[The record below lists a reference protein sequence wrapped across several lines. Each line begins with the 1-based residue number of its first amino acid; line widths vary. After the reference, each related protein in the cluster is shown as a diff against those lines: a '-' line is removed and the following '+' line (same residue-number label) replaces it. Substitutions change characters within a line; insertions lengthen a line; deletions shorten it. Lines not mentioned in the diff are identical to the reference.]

1 MIKKLRLRISL
12 TMFILLTFCYAT
24 TVMAQVSITQPGIP
38 FAQDFE
44 NFDGLADPVNWV
56 TSDAPG
62 AATSNWLGQGN
73 GSSNSGGKW
82 SYGLDADPDR
92 SFGFLASSTRAI
104 YADIAFTNNTGE
116 TITSLGIAYAGEH
129 WRSTLD
135 GKLNGWAVSFKIG
148 DGSFIDVPQLTYVAP
163 NNKPSGALN
172 GNLPENR
179 EVFNSTVSDLMILPA
194 TTFTIRFFGDNG
206 TGPGARQGV
215 AFDDF
220 SLTVSTDAPT
230 QVAAPTFN
238 PPAGTYYSP
247 QNIEITTITENADV
261 FYSTLSDTGPWTP
274 YTVAVMLDQT
284 TTLWAY
290 ASKTGLSNSDV
301 SSAEYI
307 FPVPATTALPY
318 AEDFETDLGDMYTF
332 SVSGNTKFWNQNSGN
347 ETAQMNGF
355 NSGDLEEDW
364 LILPGINMDN
374 YAAVAMNFETWRR
387 YGTSDA
393 NNYLK
398 LFYSV
403 NYAGVGDPSSATWTE
418 LSFTHPDTEQVW
430 TPSGNIDLSGVTG
443 SMVYIGF
450 KYHYSAGNYV
460 WWQVDN
466 ILIEEIIYD
475 VTFNVDMTDVVPFNP
490 LTDVVYLAGSFPG
503 AFWNEPGTNPNL
515 MMAPESPGSLIY
527 TITLS
532 LPPGY
537 YEYKY
542 FRNAGWGGGE
552 WGGGPNRNVT
562 IDNDAVIN
570 DVWGII
576 VADHDVTFNV
586 DMTGATGFDPL
597 FDLIYL
603 AGSFPGANWNEPG
616 TNPDML
622 MQPQAPGSMIYTLTL
637 QLPNGTFDY
646 KYFKNAGWGG
656 GEWGEG
662 PNRSVVVAGDLTVN
676 DVWGVP
682 GGPVAINWANLQWPP
697 DGIINL
703 NEIFMVYAQLYIP
716 GITGSGMAQPDI
728 NGWFGFSTTD
738 ATTSA
743 DFESGWTW
751 IPAIYNT
758 NNGANDEYQLNLGNE
773 IITPGTYYYVSRF
786 QYDGGDYVYGGFN
799 SGFWDGITNVS
810 GILNVLDAPT
820 SENILIIKDA
830 AGFPGVPVTIDIEI
844 ENDDLFTGFQ
854 VDIPLPAGF
863 NYVANSVQL
872 NAVRENGHLIDAQ
885 VLAGDVLRILSYH
898 PSSLPFLGNDGIIA
912 SFELNTP
919 AFAGNHM
926 LLAVDPIIGDALGA
940 NILTSS
946 VNGELTLLSGGNIAQ
961 INDLVIDIGQDA
973 TIELEIINSD
983 AFTGFQMDILLPAG
997 MTYEPGSIALTS
1009 RAGNHEISATMLAGN
1024 ILRVLSWSMN
1034 NALFTGNDGPVATFI
1049 LDYGTALPDDYPLV
1063 LDDAI
1068 IGDVNGNNIVTMMN
1082 DGVLTL
1088 NIVLE
1093 NIMEIVDAEGL
1104 ANLPETIELAITNN
1118 LPFTGFQLDVLLPA
1132 GFSYI
1137 DGTIAL
1143 DPLRAANHEIAATM
1157 IDNNTLRILCF
1168 SSTNALFSGNEGTV
1182 ATFDLMLSPAPGTY
1196 TLVID
1201 NAIIGNV
1208 LGQNILTSTLDGEIE
1223 VLPSTSCPE
1232 DFEVCIDAE
1241 PFALTG
1247 GEPEGGIYAGPGVEN
1262 GIFNPS
1268 VAGAGAHEI
1277 TYSYTFPNDVT
1288 GVCSFFITVN
1298 ELPVV
1303 TCPDSFIICED
1314 EAPFTLTGGTPLG
1327 GVYSGPGVENGI
1339 FDPSVAGLGD
1349 HVITYTYVDDNTCIN
1364 SCEYTITVAPIL
1376 EVSVSIAA
1384 ESTIVC
1390 DGNAAILTAT
1400 PVNGGSSPVFIW
1412 YVNCMQMPGNDATF
1426 TYFPLNGDVVTCEL
1440 FSSEQCN
1447 DGPAMSNAVAITVN
1461 PWVEVSIIIESDL
1474 NEVCYGTTV
1483 VFSVAQVQN
1492 PGSDPHYQWQ
1502 VNGENVG
1509 ENATTY
1515 SYIPSDGDEVHC
1527 ILISSEP
1534 CTFDN
1539 PVISNAIT
1547 MVIYPIPVVVW
1558 EWEYDTVCINWG
1570 PLPLFGAEPEGGVYS
1585 GPGVEDAYFSPSA
1598 AGLGEH
1604 VLTYTYTSEEGC
1616 TNFATIN
1623 IFVDGCVG
1631 MEEVFNTNSFS
1642 LHPNPASDK
1651 LIITLN
1657 NSNTRSVQIVVFD
1670 SRGNVVKQLDQ
1681 DLSGNQHV
1689 LNISTLQPGIYML
1702 QLRGE
1707 NGLATR
1713 KFIVM

>member
-1 MIKKLRLRISL
+1 MGV
-12 TMFILLTFCYAT
+12 TFFMLLTLSFAT
-24 TVMAQVSITQPGIP
+24 TVLAQVSITQPGVP
-38 FAQDFE
+38 FTQNFE
-44 NFDGLADPVNWV
+44 NFDGLADPVHWV

-62 AATSNWLGQGN
+62 AAASVWLGQNDG
-73 GSSNSGGKW
+73 GSTTGGKW
-82 SYGLDADPDR
+82 SYGQDASADR
-92 SFGFLASSTRAI
+92 ALGFLPSSTRAI
-104 YADIAFTNNTGE
+104 YADISFINNTGDE
-116 TITSLGIAYAGEH
+116 ITSLAVSYAGEH
-129 WRSTLD
+129 WRSAFN
-135 GKLNGWAVSFKIG
+135 GRNNGWAVSYKIG
-148 DGSFIDVPQLTYVAP
+148 DGDFVDVPQLTYIAP
-163 NNKPSGALN
+163 NNKPNGALN

-179 EVFNSTVSDLMILPA
+179 ELLN
-194 TTFTIRFFGDNG
+194 FTIPSLSIPNGASFVLRFFGDNG
-206 TGPGARQGV
+206 TGGGSRQAV

-230 QVAAPTFN
+230 QVAAPTFD
-238 PPAGTYYSP
+238 PPAGTYFSP
-247 QNIEITTITENADV
+247 QNVAITTVTAGADI
-261 FYSTLSDTGPWTP
+261 FYSTVSDTGPWSP
-274 YTVAVMLDQT
+274 YTSALLVDET
-284 TTLWAY
+284 TTLWSY
-290 ASKTGLSNSDV
+290 AAKTGMDNSDV

-307 FPVPATTALPY
+307 FPVPAATALPY
-318 AEDFETDLGDMYTF
+318 TEDFETGLGDMYTF
-332 SVSGNTKFWNQNSGN
+332 SVSGNTKFWNHNAAN
-347 ETAQMNGF
+347 ETAQMNGH
-355 NSGDLEEDW
+355 NSGELEEDW

-374 YAAVAMNFETWRR
+374 YAAVGMTFETWRR

-393 NNYLK
+393 SNYLK

-403 NYAGVGDPSSATWTE
+403 NYAGVGDPTLATWTE
-418 LSFTHPDTEQVW
+418 LAFTHPDAEQVW
-430 TPSGNIDLSGVTG
+430 TPSGNIDLSGVSG

-450 KYHYSAGNYV
+450 KYHYGAGNYV

-466 ILIEEIIYD
+466 ILVEEILYD
-475 VTFNVDMTDVVPFNP
+475 VTFNVNMTDAAGFDP

-503 AFWNEPGTNPNL
+503 AFWNEPGTNPDL
-515 MMAPESPGSLIY
+515 MMAPDSPGSLIY

-552 WGGGPNRNVT
+552 WGGWPNREIT
-562 IDNDAVIN
+562 INDNTVIN
-570 DVWGII
+570 DVWGVILSENN
-576 VADHDVTFNV
+576 VTFNV
-586 DMTGATGFDPL
+586 DMTGASFDPL
-597 FDLIYL
+597 TDVVYL
-603 AGSFPGANWNEPG
+603 AGSFPGAVWNEPG

-637 QLPNGTFDY
+637 QLPDGTFDY

-662 PNRSVVVAGDLTVN
+662 PNRSVVVAGDITLN
-676 DVWGVP
+676 DIWGIP
-682 GGPVAINWANLQWPP
+682 AGPATINWANLQWPP

-703 NEIFMVYAQLYIP
+703 NELFMVYAQTHIP
-716 GITGSGMAQPDI
+716 GITGGGVALADI
-728 NGWFGFSTTD
+728 NAWFGYNTTN
-738 ATTSA
+738 ATTPA
-743 DFESGWTW
+743 DFETGWTW
-751 IPAIYNT
+751 IQGVFNT
-758 NNGANDEYQLNLGNE
+758 SYGANDEYQLNLGGE
-773 IITPGTYYYVSRF
+773 ITAAGSYYYVSRF

-799 SGFWDGITNVS
+799 GGFWDGVSNVS
-810 GILNVLDAPT
+810 GVLNVLDTPT
-820 SENILIIKDA
+820 SENKLIIKDA
-830 AGFPGVPVTIDIEI
+830 AGFPGVPLTIEIEI
-844 ENDDLFTGFQ
+844 ENDDSFTGFQ

-863 NYVANSVQL
+863 SYVANSVQL
-872 NAVRENGHLIDAQ
+872 NALRENGHSIDAE
-885 VLAGDVLRILSYH
+885 VLAGDVLRILSFH
-898 PSSLPFLGNDGIIA
+898 PASQPFLGNNGTVA
-912 SFELNTP
+912 TFELNTP
-919 AFAGNHM
+919 SFAGNYT
-926 LLAVDPIIGDALGA
+926 LPAVDPIIGNALGV

-946 VNGELTLLSGGNIAQ
+946 MNGEVTLLSGGNIAQ
-961 INDLVIDIGQDA
+961 INDLEIDIGEVA
-973 TIELEIINSD
+973 VIELEIINSD
-983 AFTGFQMDILLPAG
+983 AFTGFQMDVLLPAG
-997 MTYEPGSIALTS
+997 MTYQPGSIALTS

-1034 NALFTGNDGPVATFI
+1034 NALFAGNDGPVATFI

-1068 IGDVNGNNIVTMMN
+1068 IGDVNGNNIATMMN
-1082 DGVLTL
+1082 NGVLTL

-1093 NIMEIVDAEGL
+1093 NIMEIVDTEGL
-1104 ANLPETIELAITNN
+1104 ANLPETIELAIANN

-1143 DPLRAANHEIAATM
+1143 DPLRAANHEIAATV

-1182 ATFDLMLSPAPGTY
+1182 ATFDLMLAPAPGTY

-1201 NAIIGNV
+1201 NAIIGNI
-1208 LGQNILTSTLDGEIE
+1208 LGQNILTTTIDGEIE
-1223 VLPSTSCPE
+1223 VLPSTSCPD
-1232 DFEVCIDAE
+1232 DFDVCVDAE

-1262 GIFNPS
+1262 GIFSPS
-1268 VAGAGAHEI
+1268 VAGAGIHEI
-1277 TYSYTFPNDVT
+1277 TYAYTFPNDVT

-1303 TCPDSFIICED
+1303 TCPDSFTICED
-1314 EAPFTLTGGTPLG
+1314 EAPFALTGGAPAG

-1339 FDPSVAGLGD
+1339 FYPSVAGLGD

-1390 DGNAAILTAT
+1390 DGNAAVLTAT
-1400 PVNGGSSPVFIW
+1400 PVNGGSSPVFVW
-1412 YVNCMQMPGNDATF
+1412 YVNGMQMPGNDATF
-1426 TYFPLNGDVVTCEL
+1426 AFFPLNGDVVACEL

-1461 PWVEVSIIIESDL
+1461 PWVEVGITIESDL
-1474 NEVCYGTTV
+1474 NEICYGTTV
-1483 VFSVAQVQN
+1483 VFSVSAVQN
-1492 PGSDPHYQWQ
+1492 PGSNPLYQWQ

-1509 ENATTY
+1509 ENASTY
-1515 SYIPSDGDEVHC
+1515 SYIPSDGDVVHC
-1527 ILISSEP
+1527 ILTSSEP

-1539 PVISNAIT
+1539 PVTSNAIA
-1547 MVIYPIPVVVW
+1547 MVVYPIPVVVW
-1558 EWEYDTVCINWG
+1558 NWEYDTVCINWG
-1570 PLPLFGAEPEGGVYS
+1570 PLPLFGGEPEGGVYS
-1585 GPGVEDAYFSPSA
+1585 GPGVDNGYFSPSA

-1604 VLTYTYTSEEGC
+1604 ELTYTYTSEDGC

-1631 MEEVFNTNSFS
+1631 VEEIFNTISFS

-1651 LIITLN
+1651 LTITLN
-1657 NSNTRSVQIVVFD
+1657 NSNMRTVQIVVFD
-1670 SRGNVVKQLDQ
+1670 SRGNVVKQHDQ
-1681 DLSGNQHV
+1681 TLSGNQHV
-1689 LNISTLQPGIYML
+1689 LNINTLQPGVYVL

-1713 KFIVM
+1713 RFVVM